1 MNDAPFRTFT
11 EPKRSTKKWLFFP
24 MSVVLHGILIGLI
37 VVVPLMTAASM
48 PEIKVLKV
56 HIVTEPSPP
65 PVPPAPPAKR
75 TSSRRADKPKPK
87 PEEQKPVEVPR
98 FVAPIEV
105 PDVIEEEAISDYG
118 LDIGSDFGVEGGIEG
133 GVPGGVLGG
142 LASTGDMNNLKAVH
156 ITTIQKPK
164 LIRQVAPQYPATA
177 LRARLKG
184 TVIVEAVT
192 DIYGRVIRVRVLT
205 GHPLFRNAASE
216 AVRKWQYEPY
226 IINGI
231 PKPVVFQ
238 VTVNFRLEGAL

>member
-1 MNDAPFRTFT
+1 MNAIPFRTFT
-11 EPKRSTKKWLFFP
+11 EPKKSTKKWLFFP

-37 VVVPLMTAASM
+37 VVVPLMTATGM
-48 PEIKVLKV
+48 PEIQIHKI
-56 HIVTEPSPP
+56 HIVAEPSPP
-65 PVPPAPPAKR
+65 PVPPAPPKNQ

-87 PEEQKPVEVPR
+87 TETQKPVEVPR

-105 PDVIEEEAISDYG
+105 PDVIEEEAIDYG
-118 LDIGSDFGVEGGIEG
+118 IDAGTDFGVEGGIEG

-142 LASTGDMNNLKAVH
+142 LAATGDMNNLKAVH

-164 LIRQVAPQYPATA
+164 LIRQVAPQYPSTA

-192 DIYGRVIRVRVLT
+192 DIYGHVIRVRVIS

-216 AVRKWQYEPY
+216 AVKKWQYEPY

-238 VTVNFRLEGAL
+238 VTVNFRLEGAH

>member
-11 EPKRSTKKWLFFP
+11 EPKKSTKKWLFFP
-24 MSVVLHGILIGLI
+24 LSVVFHGILIGLI
-37 VVVPLMTAASM
+37 VVVPLMTAVSM
-48 PEIKVLKV
+48 PELKILKV
-56 HIVTEPSPP
+56 HIIAEPSPP
-65 PVPPAPPAKR
+65 PVPPAPPNKR
-75 TSSRRADKPKPK
+75 TGSRDANKPKPK

-105 PDVIEEEAISDYG
+105 PDVIEEEAIDAFG
-118 LDIGSDFGVEGGIEG
+118 PDVGSEFGVEGGIEG

-156 ITTIQKPK
+156 ITTVQKPK
-164 LIRQVAPQYPATA
+164 LIRQVAPQYPSTA

-205 GHPLFRNAASE
+205 GHPLFRNAAAE